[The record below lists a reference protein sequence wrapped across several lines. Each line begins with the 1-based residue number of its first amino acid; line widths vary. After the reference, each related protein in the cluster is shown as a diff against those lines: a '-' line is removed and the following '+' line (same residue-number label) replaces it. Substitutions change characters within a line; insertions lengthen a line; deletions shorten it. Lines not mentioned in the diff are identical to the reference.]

1 MYVCI
6 YELHRPLA
14 QTLYTTVKA
23 MASST
28 LSIIVLYTGQIAT
41 VIKYTVTRVRRV
53 GNLPFLKLE
62 QYSRDRATFRKAAWR
77 NTSSVSYAFPK
88 AR

>member
-6 YELHRPLA
+6 YELHRHLA

-41 VIKYTVTRVRRV
+41 VI
-53 GNLPFLKLE
+53 
-62 QYSRDRATFRKAAWR
+62 
-77 NTSSVSYAFPK
+77 
-88 AR
+88 